1 MRQSLTGCT
10 LRAPRVVEGYNRSS
24 QHISLVLW
32 GFMHMVQECD
42 ARKSSHLIQCMARQF
57 TAQLQGSL
65 SKDNKSKSLH
75 GSGTILCDGVFEQ
88 APQTDAKYFCM
99 ERFLYSPGAENQCM
113 VSIAVSLRN
122 HLQTAEAIQSSCC
135 N

>member
-1 MRQSLTGCT
+1 
-10 LRAPRVVEGYNRSS
+10 
-24 QHISLVLW
+24 
-32 GFMHMVQECD
+32 MVQERD

-57 TAQLQGSL
+57 TAQLQRSL

-88 APQTDAKYFCM
+88 APQTNAKYFCM
-99 ERFLYSPGAENQCM
+99 ERFLYSPGAENQSM

-122 HLQTAEAIQSSCC
+122 HLWI
-135 N
+135 